1 MQYPKVRSKKNE
13 EKGQNEPFTP
23 SANIWLAVK
32 RDIEAKII
40 TGEYAVGAK
49 IPTIVELVEQYS
61 IGKTT
66 AQKIINALYD
76 EGTIVKK
83 VGIGCFVKP
92 FVKERLLE
100 QHEKELERQIENA
113 IAEAVLIGFDK
124 EYVIKLIDE
133 TWKKSVKERKDCPFK

>member
-1 MQYPKVRSKKNE
+1 MKK
-13 EKGQNEPFTP
+13 KRQNEPFTP
-23 SANIWLAVK
+23 SANIWLVVK

-40 TGEYAVGAK
+40 TGEYAVGTK
-49 IPTIVELVEQYS
+49 IPTIVELVEQYN

-76 EGTIVKK
+76 EGTIIKK

-100 QHEKELERQIENA
+100 QHEKELEKQIKNA
-113 IAEAVLIGFDK
+113 IAEAVLLGFDK

>member
-1 MQYPKVRSKKNE
+1 MRK
-13 EKGQNEPFTP
+13 KGQDKSFSPN
-23 SANIWLAVK
+23 ANLWLFVK

-40 TGEYAVGAK
+40 TGEYEAGQK
-49 IPTIVELVEQYS
+49 IPTIVELVEQYN

-92 FVKERLLE
+92 FVKEKLLE
-100 QHEKELERQIENA
+100 QHGKELKQQAVNIVE
-113 IAEAVLIGFDK
+113 EACLLGFNK
-124 EYVIKLIDE
+124 EYVMKLIDE
-133 TWKKSVKERKDCPFK
+133 MWDTISRRKKSPPV

>member
-1 MQYPKVRSKKNE
+1 MKK
-13 EKGQNEPFTP
+13 QNETFTP
-23 SANIWLAVK
+23 STNLWLVVK

-40 TGEYAVGAK
+40 TGEYAVGKK
-49 IPTIVELVEQYS
+49 IPTIVELVEQYN

-100 QHEKELERQIENA
+100 QYEKELEKQVKNVIE
-113 IAEAVLIGFDK
+113 EAFLIGLDK
-124 EYVIKLIDE
+124 EYVIKMIDE
-133 TWKKSVKERKDCPFK
+133 TWDKSVKK